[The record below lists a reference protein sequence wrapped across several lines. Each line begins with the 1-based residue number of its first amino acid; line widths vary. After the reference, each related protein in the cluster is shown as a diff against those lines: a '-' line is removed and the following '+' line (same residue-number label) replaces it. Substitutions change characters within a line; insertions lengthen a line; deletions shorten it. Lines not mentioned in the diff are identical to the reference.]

1 MNLKNV
7 KQSQKKSSNEL
18 QEYLWF
24 KRRGFLVP
32 SKKGKG
38 SYSRKAKYKTSFEN
52 I

>member
-32 SKKGKG
+32 PKKGKG
-38 SYSRKAKYKTSFEN
+38 AYSRKDKYKNFFEN
-52 I
+52 L